1 VSDTSVINSEAA
13 DRYAKAAFELATES
27 KSLKKIEKDLKSLAS
42 MMSSNADLGRL
53 INSPVFNPEDQAS
66 ALMAVCTKAKF
77 SKLTSQFVG
86 TVAKNRRASELPQI
100 ISAFEA
106 RAARERGTSS
116 AVVTSAQKL
125 TPAQLKSLK
134 LNLKKSIGKDV
145 DIETKV
151 DPDLLGGFVVKIG
164 SRLYDSSLK
173 TKLEGL
179 KLAMKEV

>member
-1 VSDTSVINSEAA
+1 MSDTGVINSQAA
-13 DRYAKAAFELATES
+13 DRYAKAVLELAS
-27 KSLKKIEKDLKSLAS
+27 DNKSLKTVEKNLLAFKKMLS
-42 MMSSNADLGRL
+42 ADAKLARV
-53 INSPVFNPEDQAS
+53 IDSPVFSPDDKAS
-66 ALMAVCTKAKF
+66 ALSAICAKAKF
-77 SKLTSQFVG
+77 HKTTQQFVG
-86 TVAKNRRASELPQI
+86 LVAKNRRAAELPQI

-106 RAARERGTSS
+106 RLAAQRGTSS

-125 TPAQLKSLK
+125 TAAQLKSIK
-134 LNLKKSIGKDV
+134 ANLKKSLGKDV
-145 DIETKV
+145 VVETKV